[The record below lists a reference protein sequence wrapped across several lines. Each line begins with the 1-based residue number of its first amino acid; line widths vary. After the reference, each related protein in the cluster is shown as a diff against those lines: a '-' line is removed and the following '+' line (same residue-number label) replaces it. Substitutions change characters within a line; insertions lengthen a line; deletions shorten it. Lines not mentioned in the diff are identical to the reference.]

1 MTAASAARAARAAGA
16 ATTTVGLTRAHV
28 TGPAQEAVP
37 SLVSHLRDGL
47 GDTSAGAVLYFASSH
62 YDPTHLVG
70 PLAAAFPDAAVI
82 GCSTAGEF
90 TDEIT
95 STGGISAVALP
106 HGVLSGAVATLGDLS
121 GDVGA
126 GVTAAIGQI
135 EASLQVP
142 LRELDPAEHLGF
154 VLMDGMHRAEEEVN
168 DYLGDHAP
176 LLDIVGGSAGDDLAF
191 QRTWVSAGSE
201 FSYQGMALMI
211 CRVEV
216 PFRIVKTCSFTST
229 GITLRITEADV
240 PSRTVLRF
248 DDRPAVEAYAEA
260 VGVPVASVDTAVMMR
275 HPLGQMINGEPWI
288 RSPQALVAG
297 GGIRFYAQILPG
309 MEVEVMEATDLVAET
324 RAALHEAHR
333 ALRGYVSGGVMFNCI
348 LRRLE
353 MDATGTAQP
362 FLEAFGGLPLAGFH
376 TYGET
381 WMAHVNQTL
390 TGVVFG

>member
-1 MTAASAARAARAAGA
+1 MS
-16 ATTTVGLTRAHV
+16 
-28 TGPAQEAVP
+28 
-37 SLVSHLRDGL
+37 
-47 GDTSAGAVLYFASSH
+47 
-62 YDPTHLVG
+62 
-70 PLAAAFPDAAVI
+70 
-82 GCSTAGEF
+82 
-90 TDEIT
+90 
-95 STGGISAVALP
+95 
-106 HGVLSGAVATLGDLS
+106 
-121 GDVGA
+121 
-126 GVTAAIGQI
+126 AAIGQI

-297 GGIRFYAQILPG
+297 GEGRLDGDLELLRQ
-309 MEVEVMEATDLVAET
+309 LVALDEGDDFAAGVALELVVTAET
-324 RAALHEAHR
+324 
-333 ALRGYVSGGVMFNCI
+333 
-348 LRRLE
+348 
-353 MDATGTAQP
+353 
-362 FLEAFGGLPLAGFH
+362 
-376 TYGET
+376 
-381 WMAHVNQTL
+381 
-390 TGVVFG
+390 